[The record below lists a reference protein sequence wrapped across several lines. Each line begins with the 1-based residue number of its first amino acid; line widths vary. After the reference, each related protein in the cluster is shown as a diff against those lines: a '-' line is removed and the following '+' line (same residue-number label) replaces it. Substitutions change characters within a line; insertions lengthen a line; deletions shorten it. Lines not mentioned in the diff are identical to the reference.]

1 MQKNPVCQYL
11 VPVLRNPWQKL
22 NRLKKYRPKGMFV
35 TWLKMLD
42 SCTIIFVLI
51 LSYFV
56 LKRRYTWIHLFFV
69 VLVFV
74 GLGLMIYS
82 DIKKADDGFSAKWK
96 GCLLVVIAC
105 VLYSISNVAVE
116 NLMATRQAARIE
128 YLVSQ
133 NSLIFSI

>member
-1 MQKNPVCQYL
+1 
-11 VPVLRNPWQKL
+11 
-22 NRLKKYRPKGMFV
+22 
-35 TWLKMLD
+35 MLD

-69 VLVFV
+69 LLVFV

-105 VLYSISNVAVE
+105 ALYSVSNVAVE

-128 YLVSQ
+128 YLVSP
-133 NSLIFSI
+133 NSLNFFLYVNGILGPNVILGYNNQFHSNDDF

>member
-1 MQKNPVCQYL
+1 
-11 VPVLRNPWQKL
+11 
-22 NRLKKYRPKGMFV
+22 
-35 TWLKMLD
+35 MLD

-69 VLVFV
+69 LLVFV

-82 DIKKADDGFSAKWK
+82 DIKKADDGFNAKWK
-96 GCLLVVIAC
+96 GCLLVVTAC
-105 VLYSISNVAVE
+105 ALYSISNVAVE

-128 YLVSQ
+128 YLVSH
-133 NSLIFSI
+133 FH